1 MLEPPCLC
9 IINMTSIM
17 LILCPNLMQNPH
29 EAKMAFEIICYSYGV
44 RFLHYHVYNFMFDT
58 KKFKEACNT
67 AKQTLS
73 FYGINAHNQNGK
85 DENIIKD
92 VTTGARTDLLHSY
105 HHWPNAIH
113 ASLWTSAIKNCS
125 NLRNSIPANFKPKTY
140 HRRNKIPYSC
150 DSFPL
155 SALSGPKVESNLDHF
170 HPFGSP
176 VYVLENSLQSSK
188 SHNKCIDISINC
200 LSSPSVFVVCFNSYH
215 SVLCQCQPYLV
226 LGIK

>member
-1 MLEPPCLC
+1 MLINLWAQLLILSQFKKGIQWWQDMLEPPCLC

-58 KKFKEACNT
+58 KKFKEAWNT
-67 AKQTLS
+67 SKQTLS
-73 FYGINAHNQNGK
+73 FCDINAHNQNGK

-92 VTTGARTDLLHSY
+92 VTTRARTDLLRSD

-113 ASLWTSAIKNCS
+113 ASLWTSAIKNYS

-140 HRRNKIPYSC
+140 HRRNKTSVLY
-150 DSFPL
+150 DLYPL
-155 SALSGPKVESNLDHF
+155 SILSC
-170 HPFGSP
+170 
-176 VYVLENSLQSSK
+176 SK
-188 SHNKCIDISINC
+188 
-200 LSSPSVFVVCFNSYH
+200 F
-215 SVLCQCQPYLV
+215 
-226 LGIK
+226 